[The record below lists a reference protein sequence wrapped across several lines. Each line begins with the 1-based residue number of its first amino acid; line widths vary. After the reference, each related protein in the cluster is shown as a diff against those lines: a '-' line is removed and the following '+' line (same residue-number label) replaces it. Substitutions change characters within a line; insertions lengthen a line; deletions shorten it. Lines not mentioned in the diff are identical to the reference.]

1 MAKRSRK
8 ATLFDL
14 HVFMNDRGDIEI
26 ETSRVDPDEFVEI
39 VDREMPY
46 YEATHSVSSLIRFL
60 NEMGDEI
67 RERAR
72 RYV

>member
-1 MAKRSRK
+1 MAKRLRK

-26 ETSRVDPDEFVEI
+26 ETSRVDPDEFAAV
-39 VDREMPY
+39 VNRDMPY
-46 YEATHSVSSLIRFL
+46 YEATYSVASLIRFL

>member
-1 MAKRSRK
+1 
-8 ATLFDL
+8 
-14 HVFMNDRGDIEI
+14 
-26 ETSRVDPDEFVEI
+26 
-39 VDREMPY
+39 MPY
-46 YEATHSVSSLIRFL
+46 YEATHAVASLIRFL

>member
-1 MAKRSRK
+1 MAKRPRK

-26 ETSRVDPDEFVEI
+26 ETSRVDPDEFAAV
-39 VDREMPY
+39 VNRDMPY
-46 YEATHSVSSLIRFL
+46 YEATHSVASLIRFL